1 MLLKIRS
8 KKSPDRTKELLLPFD
23 VWKIRDGETDDERL
37 ASLID
42 DVLVDDSDEAEIVE
56 TGPYDEDFFLIEDGD
71 SIERLFEKSD
81 FYISCL
87 ATEREVLELLVD
99 DGVSPSDAMAIV
111 ADERYEVFN
120 LKYGESS
127 SIEDVHAKYGHDLHD
142 GKRILVSDDL
152 DFFVVYEK
160 YNNYY

>member
-1 MLLKIRS
+1 MILKIRS
-8 KKSPDRTKELLLPFD
+8 KKIPERTKEILLPFD
-23 VWKIRDGETDDERL
+23 VWKVKDGESDDERI
-37 ASLID
+37 ASLLD
-42 DVLVDDSDEAEIVE
+42 DILVDESDEVEIVD
-56 TGPYDEDFFLIEDGD
+56 TGPFDEDFFLIEDGD
-71 SIERLFEKSD
+71 SIYRMFEKSD

-120 LKYGESS
+120 LKYGECSS
-127 SIEDVHAKYGHDLHD
+127 VEDVRAKYGHDFPD

-152 DFFVVYEK
+152 EFFVVA
-160 YNNYY
+160 

>member
-1 MLLKIRS
+1 MILKIRS

-23 VWKIRDGETDDERL
+23 VWKIRDGETYDERI
-37 ASLID
+37 ASLLD
-42 DVLVDDSDEAEIVE
+42 DILVDDSDEAEIVE
-56 TGPYDEDFFLIEDGD
+56 TGPYDEDFFLREDGD

-111 ADERYEVFN
+111 EDERYEVVN
-120 LKYGESS
+120 LEYGECSS
-127 SIEDVHAKYGHDLHD
+127 VEDVRAKYGHDLPD
-142 GKRILVSDDL
+142 GKRIIVSYDFE
-152 DFFVVYEK
+152 FFVVV
-160 YNNYY
+160 

>member
-1 MLLKIRS
+1 M
-8 KKSPDRTKELLLPFD
+8 
-23 VWKIRDGETDDERL
+23 GEGENDDERL

-42 DVLVDDSDEAEIVE
+42 DVLVHDSDEAQIVE
-56 TGPYDEDFFLIEDGD
+56 TGPFDDDFFLREDGD
-71 SIERLFEKSD
+71 SIERLFEKSY

-111 ADERYEVFN
+111 ADERYEVFPI
-120 LKYGESS
+120 KYGEFSS
-127 SIEDVHAKYGHDLHD
+127 VEDVHAKYGHDLPE

-152 DFFVVYEK
+152 DFFAVYEK
-160 YNNYY
+160 YNR